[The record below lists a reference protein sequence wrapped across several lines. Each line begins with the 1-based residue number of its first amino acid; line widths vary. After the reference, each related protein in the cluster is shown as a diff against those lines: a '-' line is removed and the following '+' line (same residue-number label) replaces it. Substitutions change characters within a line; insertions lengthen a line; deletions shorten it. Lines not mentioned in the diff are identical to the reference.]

1 MADLNDK
8 TEYVIHIRNLTQTLN
23 RGLVLKML
31 HRIIKFKQ
39 KAWLKSYIN
48 ANTDLIENANN
59 DFEKGFFLS

>member
-23 RGLVLKML
+23 RGLVSKML

-39 KAWLKSYIN
+39 KTWLKSYID

-59 DFEKGFFLS
+59 DFEKDFFLS

>member
-59 DFEKGFFLS
+59 DFEKDFFLS

>member
-39 KAWLKSYIN
+39 KTWLKSYIN
-48 ANTDLIENANN
+48 ANTNLIENANN
-59 DFEKGFFLS
+59 DFEKDFFLS

>member
-39 KAWLKSYIN
+39 KPWLKSYIN
-48 ANTDLIENANN
+48 ANTELIENANN
-59 DFEKGFFLS
+59 DFEKDFFLS

>member
-8 TEYVIHIRNLTQTLN
+8 TEYFIHIRNLTQTLN

-59 DFEKGFFLS
+59 DFEKDFFLS